1 MIFLDGPSNSSDD
14 EIIIEELNVEIGKG
28 LQEEARGLEV
38 TREELSDASKVDEK
52 WKRNS
57 KEKLM
62 DESTEMGPS
71 FAPPQIQVHD
81 HLQTSGRVGVSGEL
95 QRFEEMIQCNC
106 GHKGPI
112 ASHLRT
118 NQQCVQSIRDE
129 LSLGV
134 EISDESLIIQ
144 TTLVLRG
151 CPAVGCAGGNHDEIP
166 MVCMSWWQESGWNVM
181 QWEETGEDLTSTVIK
196 QKCKQFVMDLMQ
208 QNDDGQQET
217 APDNKN
223 AADRIQTDGNME
235 EKSMTELDNVFL
247 PPITS
252 TQKDTTNA
260 RREGGKRPAANVSKK
275 LGFLIEPGSM
285 WTLVHVGPE

>member
-1 MIFLDGPSNSSDD
+1 MLPGVEDTNSDSDI
-14 EIIIEELNVEIGKG
+14 EIEELCGGERVKPQSRGTEFDGTRGACQGGGGGG
-28 LQEEARGLEV
+28 LLQKSKNERFHDQVTSSKDV
-38 TREELSDASKVDEK
+38 TRHS
-52 WKRNS
+52 
-57 KEKLM
+57 
-62 DESTEMGPS
+62 
-71 FAPPQIQVHD
+71 
-81 HLQTSGRVGVSGEL
+81 
-95 QRFEEMIQCNC
+95 QRCNMQCNC

-118 NQQCVQSIRDE
+118 NQQCVQGIRDE

-166 MVCMSWWQESGWNVM
+166 MDCMSWWQESGWNVM

-208 QNDDGQQET
+208 QNDDGRQET